1 MYLTANDWGNLQ
13 NTNLT
18 RDVFLTLVQRVK
30 KIGMVSILED
40 VKAQA
45 LGLTLHW
52 MESKGIPLPDPW
64 PLYYLGRDFAKLF
77 MGMKVQCQVGSLASY
92 PGNPMELGDE
102 WISKAYGTNEV
113 PLCRDVPLS
122 MYIDKIPLRS
132 TSHLLK
138 NVAQPS
144 NAKIAAVATPQQS
157 IQHPVSAPVP
167 WSIFLLSCK
176 LCLHFHIIL

>member
-1 MYLTANDWGNLQ
+1 MYLTASDWGKLQ

-18 RDVFLTLVQRVK
+18 RDVFQTLVQRVK
-30 KIGMVSILED
+30 QIGMVSMKED

>member
-1 MYLTANDWGNLQ
+1 
-13 NTNLT
+13 
-18 RDVFLTLVQRVK
+18 
-30 KIGMVSILED
+30 
-40 VKAQA
+40 
-45 LGLTLHW
+45 
-52 MESKGIPLPDPW
+52 
-64 PLYYLGRDFAKLF
+64 
-77 MGMKVQCQVGSLASY
+77 
-92 PGNPMELGDE
+92 MELGDE
-102 WISKAYGTNEV
+102 WIGKAYGTNEV

-167 WSIFLLSCK
+167 WSIFCFLVNCVCTFASFCENGGHCFLIPHIFVWGSC
-176 LCLHFHIIL
+176 F